1 MSKNHIYK
9 ITVLNW
15 IEHNP
20 GTKKHFKK
28 TLIANN
34 LTSDA
39 KINALPL
46 SCKWLFINL
55 LLICGDYAKDTVTLT
70 ERQVNDILTT
80 KEGPQNALDR
90 LASFQLVTFEK
101 NDFLRIEKKEKK
113 RIEIKEVKELSSPSD
128 SSVEIQKPKRSSANI
143 SDKENFF
150 LIRYCELFKDRYGTN
165 PVIDGKSTGFAKSY
179 NKTFSKEKS
188 EKYLQ
193 AFFKLPDA
201 LLVKAKH
208 PLNLFSMKL
217 NEITVFAES
226 GNFTTQ
232 TQARNLD
239 QSATTADMIQQIR
252 EGKL

>member
-70 ERQVNDILTT
+70 ERQLNDILTT
-80 KEGPQNALDR
+80 KEGPQNALER

-101 NDFLRIEKKEKK
+101 NDFFRIEKKEKK
-113 RIEIKEVKELSSPSD
+113 GKEKKRKELVCSEPAKAVLNPPKKIET
-128 SSVEIQKPKRSSANI
+128 VELKISENKKIQIKQDLINSWVDTYPKEYLDVEFKKARSWILVNPHKAPKSNWGR
-143 SDKENFF
+143 F
-150 LIRYCELFKDRYGTN
+150 LNSWLNRGWEQYRKTLASN
-165 PVIDGKSTGFAKSY
+165 PPKVSLEEF
-179 NKTFSKEKS
+179 E
-188 EKYLQ
+188 
-193 AFFKLPDA
+193 
-201 LLVKAKH
+201 
-208 PLNLFSMKL
+208 
-217 NEITVFAES
+217 EIMR
-226 GNFTTQ
+226 GG
-232 TQARNLD
+232 L
-239 QSATTADMIQQIR
+239 
-252 EGKL
+252 

>member
-90 LASFQLVTFEK
+90 LASFQLVSYEK
-101 NDFLRIEKKEKK
+101 NEFLRIEKKEKK
-113 RIEIKEVKELSSPSD
+113 RIERKEIITSEQKNQNVSTQSANAVDVVVVPKFKLKLSSTK
-128 SSVEIQKPKRSSANI
+128 EIELKQDLVNSWQDTYPKEFLDLSLKEMRNWLLAN
-143 SDKENFF
+143 E
-150 LIRYCELFKDRYGTN
+150 
-165 PVIDGKSTGFAKSY
+165 AKSP
-179 NKTFSKEKS
+179 KS
-188 EKYLQ
+188 QWPRFINSWFRRGWERHRLTIKSQ
-193 AFFKLPDA
+193 P
-201 LLVKAKH
+201 AKMT
-208 PLNLFSMKL
+208 LEDFE
-217 NEITVFAES
+217 EIMR
-226 GNFTTQ
+226 GG
-232 TQARNLD
+232 L
-239 QSATTADMIQQIR
+239 
-252 EGKL
+252 